1 MTITKEHRVVKL
13 SEIIPY
19 ANNPRKNDQAVPVV
33 EASIERFTYTTE
45 IEVDES
51 MVILAGHTRYKAL
64 KKMGVE
70 ECEVMII
77 RGMTNEEKIAYRLA
91 HNKTGEVAEW
101 DDELLLEELEAV
113 GDIPMETLG
122 FQQREIPVEV
132 QEDEYEPE
140 PPEDPMSKVGDVYL
154 LGDHVLVVGDATSRE
169 DLEKLLKAGGGGEVD
184 MIMTDPPY
192 NVAVGDKNKLLNEM
206 DGGNRIESNINNDKM
221 DDHEF
226 YEFLNKAFSNM
237 YAALKAGG
245 SFYIWYSGRTIS
257 EFTDACKAQGL
268 EVKQNLIWVK
278 NMFVL
283 GRQDYQWKHE
293 PCLYGWKEG
302 AAHYFT
308 ENRSL
313 TTVIEEELADLDT
326 MKKDDMRKLLE
337 KILATDV
344 PVDVIHENKPVRNAD
359 HPTMKPLRLIGQLIQ
374 NSSKR
379 GDTVLDLFGG
389 SGSTLMACEQLG
401 RRCLTMELD
410 PRYADVI
417 IDRWESFTGLKAEK
431 VSG

>member
-1 MTITKEHRVVKL
+1 
-13 SEIIPY
+13 
-19 ANNPRKNDQAVPVV
+19 
-33 EASIERFTYTTE
+33 
-45 IEVDES
+45 
-51 MVILAGHTRYKAL
+51 
-64 KKMGVE
+64 
-70 ECEVMII
+70 
-77 RGMTNEEKIAYRLA
+77 
-91 HNKTGEVAEW
+91 
-101 DDELLLEELEAV
+101 
-113 GDIPMETLG
+113 
-122 FQQREIPVEV
+122 
-132 QEDEYEPE
+132 
-140 PPEDPMSKVGDVYL
+140 
-154 LGDHVLVVGDATSRE
+154 
-169 DLEKLLKAGGGGEVD
+169 

-379 GDTVLDLFGG
+379 GESVLDLFGG

-410 PRYADVI
+410 PKYADVI
-417 IDRWESFTGLKAEK
+417 IDRWESYTGGKAQK